1 MHMGRKNSGK
11 DLCDPLEIMEGKEE
25 RLQQMIGC
33 RVRDGSRELD
43 MEERRERQR
52 SSVHQIFPFLLQSY
66 HQVKNYPRPF
76 LFFPESMV
84 V

>member
-11 DLCDPLEIMEGKEE
+11 DLCDPLEIMEGQEE

-43 MEERRERQR
+43 MEERRERQTDR
-52 SSVHQIFPFLLQSY
+52 S
-66 HQVKNYPRPF
+66 R
-76 LFFPESMV
+76 M
-84 V
+84 